1 MHVQTTA
8 PLAENV
14 HPWSCLL
21 VVSALLV
28 KLAGAADRIGSI
40 YPAYFPFKKGITVI
54 GAPVRWDQSILRV
67 RDIKNTRSHFTSRL
81 ISRSSIVK
89 SIFIVIWCC
98 ESSMRVYPENTIK
111 MNHPKGKKNSTI
123 PLLIGATFYS
133 GEGAFRYFMVT

>member
-40 YPAYFPFKKGITVI
+40 YPAYFPFKKGITVN

-81 ISRSSIVK
+81 ILRFSIVESVFILNWCHK
-89 SIFIVIWCC
+89 SG
-98 ESSMRVYPENTIK
+98 MTVYPENNGAYFEVI
-111 MNHPKGKKNSTI
+111 
-123 PLLIGATFYS
+123 LL
-133 GEGAFRYFMVT
+133 E